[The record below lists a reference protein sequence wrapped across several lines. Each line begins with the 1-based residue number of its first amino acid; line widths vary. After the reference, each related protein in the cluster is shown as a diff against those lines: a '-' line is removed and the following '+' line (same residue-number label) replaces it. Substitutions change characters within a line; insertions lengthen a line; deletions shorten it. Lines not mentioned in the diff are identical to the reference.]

1 MLLTGISLII
11 QNTFCM
17 TQPIIIINLR
27 SNEQSQE
34 LHFYPSEANQD
45 KCAGICNTFD
55 DLSKKVYLP
64 NETEDSKLLVFNM
77 ASGIFESRTLT
88 KHISCKCECKFDG
101 RKNDLNQK
109 WNNNN
114 FRCKS
119 KKLEEYRVCQKVYF
133 WDSATRNCENGK
145 YARSAMVDSVIA
157 CDKIIAEAKNIPTKS
172 TSTKAVLSRSNSIK
186 F

>member
-17 TQPIIIINLR
+17 TQPIIINLR

-133 WDSATRNCENGK
+133 WNSATRNCENGK
-145 YARSAMVDSVIA
+145 YARSVMVDSVIA

-172 TSTKAVLSRSNSIK
+172 TSTKTILSRSNSIK

>member
-17 TQPIIIINLR
+17 TQPIIINLL

-45 KCAGICNTFD
+45 KCARICNTFD
-55 DLSKKVYLP
+55 ALSKKVYFP

-77 ASGIFESRTLT
+77 ASGIIESRTLT

-101 RKNDLNQK
+101 RKNNLNQK

-114 FRCKS
+114 FWCKS
-119 KKLEEYRVCQKVYF
+119 KKLEEYRVCQKFIFGILQCV
-133 WDSATRNCENGK
+133 TVK
-145 YARSAMVDSVIA
+145 MVNMQEVLWLIQLLRVIKLQQKQ
-157 CDKIIAEAKNIPTKS
+157 KIFQQK
-172 TSTKAVLSRSNSIK
+172 VLQRK
-186 F
+186 LFY